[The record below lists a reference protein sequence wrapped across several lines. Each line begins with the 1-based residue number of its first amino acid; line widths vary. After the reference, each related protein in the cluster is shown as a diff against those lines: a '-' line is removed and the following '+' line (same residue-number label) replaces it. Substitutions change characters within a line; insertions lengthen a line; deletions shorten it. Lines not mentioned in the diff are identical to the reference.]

1 LLESVKYSEK
11 AKRGSIDE
19 KYRHTNSVR
28 FWQGIYIGRA
38 FIRAF
43 MTLLIYYDF
52 ENLPKLDLNKN
63 SMLLLPFWKKLP
75 NF

>member
-1 LLESVKYSEK
+1 LGEAFLGKGILREYS
-11 AKRGSIDE
+11 G
-19 KYRHTNSVR
+19 
-28 FWQGIYIGRA
+28 IGRGA
-38 FIRAF
+38 DKKICQMAAKARQNHGSAF

-63 SMLLLPFWKKLP
+63 SMLLLPFWKKSP